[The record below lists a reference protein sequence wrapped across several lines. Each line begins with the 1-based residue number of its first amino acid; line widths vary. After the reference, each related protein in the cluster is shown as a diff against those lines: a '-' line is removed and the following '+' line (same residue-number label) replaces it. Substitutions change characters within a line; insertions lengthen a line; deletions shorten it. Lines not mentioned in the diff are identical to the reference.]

1 MSFINEILDKLAAK
15 AETTEPYVSIVFG
28 SDPPFNGICMI
39 QSAGA
44 PTEEHLNTGML
55 YRLPVVLNGK
65 NTDQELL
72 LDTLT
77 AIHTALTKTHDNS
90 DLSTDAAQVVHVATT
105 SSPMIIGREQNNQWI
120 AGSSL
125 EVAFYWR

>member
-1 MSFINEILDKLAAK
+1 MSFITEILDKLAAK
-15 AETTEPYVSIVFG
+15 AETTEPYASIVYG
-28 SDPPFNGICMI
+28 SDPPLNGICMI
-39 QSAGA
+39 QTAGA

-55 YRLPVVLNGK
+55 YRLPVLLNGK
-65 NTDQELL
+65 HTDQELL

-90 DLSTDAAQVVHVATT
+90 DLSTDNCQVIHVATT
-105 SSPMIIGREQNNQWI
+105 SAPAIIGREQNRQWI

-125 EVAFYWR
+125 EVYFYWR